1 MSQPPIRIAII
12 GMGGFAGAHHKAV
25 QTLEQSGEVRLVAT
39 CDPRAEEIIA
49 TSPQLQLRERGVAIH
64 RDLDALLAAHAG
76 GIDLI
81 TLPTPV
87 PLHEPMHRT
96 CVAHGIPVY
105 LEKPPSL
112 DPDELERMI
121 ATDVAA
127 RIPTWVGFNFIR
139 DPVRQAVKRRL
150 LAGEFGAL
158 RMVRISASW
167 IRTDAYYARA
177 DWAGRLL
184 LRGRLVL
191 DGPLGN
197 AMAHLVHDAM
207 HWAGPAQD
215 AWAQVR
221 RVRASLLCGHAIQG
235 SDTAFVEVAT
245 DAAPVRI
252 ALTHAGGTE
261 VGPVEELECDGAVI
275 RLRPDQRER
284 VRIQRPGRPDEV
296 LLDQDGD
303 HVVGN
308 FRACCGLVRGGQG
321 RPATTLADSRPF
333 VQLNA
338 LAHMSTGRIA
348 RAPQTTGTIPGILEA
363 SARFLADGT
372 HPREQGLS
380 WAPSPAWAAPA
391 DLPRLR
397 AAVDVLAGEAPAA
410 RA

>member
-1 MSQPPIRIAII
+1 MTSTPVRIAIV
-12 GMGGFAGAHHKAV
+12 GMGGFAVAHHKALCV
-25 QTLEQSGEVRLVAT
+25 LEAAGDAQLIAT
-39 CDPRAEEIIA
+39 CDPRADEQVAARHELEFSA
-49 TSPQLQLRERGVAIH
+49 RGVAVH
-64 RDLDALLAAHAG
+64 ADLAALLAAHTGA
-76 GIDLI
+76 IDLI

-87 PLHEPMHRT
+87 PLHESMHRT
-96 CVAHGIPVY
+96 CVEHGIPVY

-112 DPDELERMI
+112 DPEELDRMI
-121 ATDVAA
+121 AVDA
-127 RIPTWVGFNFIR
+127 RARVPTWVGFNFIR
-139 DPVRQAVKRRL
+139 DPVRQAVKRRI

-215 AWAQVR
+215 SWAQPQ
-221 RVRASLLCGHAIQG
+221 RVRASLLRGHAIQG
-235 SDTAFVEVAT
+235 ADTALVEVET
-245 DAAPVRI
+245 DGAPVRI
-252 ALTHAGGTE
+252 SLTHAGGTE
-261 VGPVEELECDGAVI
+261 VGAVEELHCDGAVI
-275 RLRPDQRER
+275 RMFPDLPERCRILRPGKAE
-284 VRIQRPGRPDEV
+284 EV
-296 LLDQDGD
+296 LCDQDGD
-303 HVVGN
+303 HVVAN
-308 FRACCGLVRGGQG
+308 LRTSCRLVRSDGVS

-338 LAHMSTGRIA
+338 LAHVSTGRIGQ
-348 RAPQTTGTIPGILEA
+348 APALTGTIPDILGVGT
-363 SARFLADGT
+363 RFLADGV
-372 HPREQGLS
+372 HPHAQGIA
-380 WAPSPAWAAPA
+380 WAPTPAWVTPA

-397 AAVDVLAGEAPAA
+397 AVVDGLACETA

>member
-1 MSQPPIRIAII
+1 MTSTPVRIAIV
-12 GMGGFAGAHHKAV
+12 GMGGFAVVHHRALLA
-25 QTLEQSGEVRLVAT
+25 LEATGEARLVAT
-39 CDPRAEEIIA
+39 CDPRADELITARPE
-49 TSPQLQLRERGVAIH
+49 LDLRARGVAVH
-64 RDLDALLAAHAG
+64 ADLDALLAAHAG
-76 GIDLI
+76 AIDLI

-112 DPDELERMI
+112 DPEELDRMI
-121 ATDVAA
+121 ATDAGA
-127 RIPTWVGFNFIR
+127 RVPTWVGFNFIR
-139 DPVRQAVKRRL
+139 DPVRQAVKRRI

-207 HWAGPAQD
+207 HWAGPSQD
-215 AWAQVR
+215 AWAQPR
-221 RVRASLLCGHAIQG
+221 RVRASLLRGHAIQG
-235 SDTAFVEVAT
+235 ADTALVEVET
-245 DAAPVRI
+245 DGPPVRI

-261 VGPVEELECDGAVI
+261 VGPVEELHCDGAVI
-275 RLRPDQRER
+275 RMFPDLPER
-284 VRIQRPGRPDEV
+284 CRIVRPGQPEEIVR
-296 LLDQDGD
+296 DQDGD
-303 HVVGN
+303 HVVAN
-308 FRACCGLVRGGQG
+308 LRTSCRLVRGDGVS

-333 VQLNA
+333 VHLNA
-338 LAHMSTGRIA
+338 LAHVSTGRIGQV
-348 RAPQTTGTIPGILEA
+348 PELTGTIPGILDVA
-363 SARFLADGT
+363 ARFLAEGV
-372 HPREQGLS
+372 HPQAQGVA
-380 WAPSPAWAAPA
+380 WAPTPVWATPA

-397 AAVDVLAGEAPAA
+397 AVVDGLACEAAKA
-410 RA
+410 

>member
-1 MSQPPIRIAII
+1 
-12 GMGGFAGAHHKAV
+12 V
-25 QTLEQSGEVRLVAT
+25 
-39 CDPRAEEIIA
+39 
-49 TSPQLQLRERGVAIH
+49 
-64 RDLDALLAAHAG
+64 
-76 GIDLI
+76 
-81 TLPTPV
+81 
-87 PLHEPMHRT
+87 
-96 CVAHGIPVY
+96 
-105 LEKPPSL
+105 
-112 DPDELERMI
+112 
-121 ATDVAA
+121 
-127 RIPTWVGFNFIR
+127 
-139 DPVRQAVKRRL
+139 VKRRM

-215 AWAQVR
+215 VWAQVR

-235 SDTAFVEVAT
+235 SDTAFVEVET

-252 ALTHAGGTE
+252 SLTHAGGSE
-261 VGPVEELECDGAVI
+261 IGAVEELECDGAVI
-275 RLRPDQRER
+275 TLRPDQRER
-284 VRIQRPGRPDEV
+284 VCIRRPGRPEEV

-303 HVVGN
+303 HVEGN
-308 FRACCGLVRGGQG
+308 FRACCRLVRGDGEV

-338 LAHMSTGRIA
+338 LAHVSTGRIG
-348 RAPQTTGTIPGILEA
+348 RAPVLGGTIPGILDA
-363 SARFLADGT
+363 GSRFLADGT
-372 HPREQGLS
+372 HPHAQGIA
-380 WAPSPAWAAPA
+380 WAPVPAWVTPA

-397 AAVDVLAGEAPAA
+397 AAVDALAG
-410 RA
+410 